1 MAFSVGAV
9 FSMVIHGTLDEVGPV
24 SMRYEQELGAAED
37 PLEFEE
43 VVADLVAV
51 ADATIGEYAII
62 SSEYISW
69 IGASIQTLNGTDVSG
84 FVPFDAPIP
93 GLVEGATVP
102 TPCAVVAN
110 YATGISK
117 HQLRKFI
124 PGAPIDDVS
133 LRGRIDPAAAL
144 AWGAVAADVLTPI
157 EGTYGLWYYV
167 SVSKLG
173 TPEQFILRPR
183 AVSIKPE
190 WGVQGRRR
198 IAN

>member
-9 FSMVIHGTLDEVGPV
+9 FSMVIHGTLDTIGPV
-24 SMRYEQELGAAED
+24 SMRYEQELGAAEE
-37 PLEFEE
+37 PLDFAE
-43 VVADLVAV
+43 VVEDLVGV
-51 ADATIGEYAII
+51 ADTTIAEYAII
-62 SSEYISW
+62 SSEYITW

-93 GLVEGATVP
+93 GLVEEGLVP
-102 TPCAVVAN
+102 TPCAIVAN

-117 HQLRKFI
+117 HQLRKFV
-124 PGAPIDDVS
+124 PGAPLSDISV
-133 LRGRIDPAAAL
+133 RGSVDSSAAL
-144 AWGAVAADVLTPI
+144 SWAAVASDVLTPI

-167 SVSKLG
+167 YQSKLG
-173 TPEQFILRPR
+173 TPEQFTLRPQ

-198 IAN
+198 IGN